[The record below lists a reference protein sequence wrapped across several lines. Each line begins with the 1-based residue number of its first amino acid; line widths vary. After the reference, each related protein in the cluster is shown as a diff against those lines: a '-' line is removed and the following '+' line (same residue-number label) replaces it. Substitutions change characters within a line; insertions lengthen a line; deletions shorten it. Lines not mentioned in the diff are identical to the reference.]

1 MFQELKIIPFFPFA
15 INCCCHLRIS
25 KWKTGT
31 NFIKAIKK
39 IKTEDTAH
47 SKSDV
52 GKVNPH
58 MARNEVIKGKTLHML
73 KSWQY

>member
-1 MFQELKIIPFFPFA
+1 ME
-15 INCCCHLRIS
+15 NRN
-25 KWKTGT
+25 